1 MNAKID
7 VTGVVLE
14 TERLLLRGWKEE
26 DLSDFY
32 EYARVDGVGQMAG
45 WLPHRSM
52 EESERI
58 LERFMEG
65 KKTFALVQKE
75 EGKVIGSL
83 GIEEYGE
90 RLSEFDSYRGRE
102 IGFVLSKDYWGRG
115 YMTEA
120 VQAVIAYLFD
130 ELQLDFLLCG
140 HFDRN
145 ARSAR
150 VQEKC
155 GFVPYRRLVFDTHAG
170 VKEPG
175 ILSLLCNPK
184 REITLERIHPE
195 TLIGG

>member
-1 MNAKID
+1 MNAEID

-45 WLPHRSM
+45 WLSHRSM
-52 EESERI
+52 EESECI
-58 LERFMEG
+58 LKRFMEG

-75 EGKVIGSL
+75 TGKVIGSL

-90 RLSEFDSYRGRE
+90 RLSEFDPYRGRE
-102 IGFVLSKDYWGRG
+102 IGFVLSKAYWGRG

-130 ELQLDFLLCG
+130 EVALAFLLC
-140 HFDRN
+140 
-145 ARSAR
+145 
-150 VQEKC
+150 
-155 GFVPYRRLVFDTHAG
+155 
-170 VKEPG
+170 
-175 ILSLLCNPK
+175 
-184 REITLERIHPE
+184 
-195 TLIGG
+195 